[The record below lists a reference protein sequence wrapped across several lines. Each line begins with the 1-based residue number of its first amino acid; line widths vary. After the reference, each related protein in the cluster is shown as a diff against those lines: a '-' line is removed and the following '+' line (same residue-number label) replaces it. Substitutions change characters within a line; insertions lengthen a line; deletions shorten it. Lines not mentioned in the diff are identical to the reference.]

1 MIVIRLIVHV
11 RNIRKL
17 TGASDGSSSGFN
29 TAAATVATML
39 VESYAIYA
47 AALLAYIVPW
57 AIQSWV
63 LAIFSTVIGTAQ
75 VRFVSTLP

>member
-11 RNIRKL
+11 RNIRRL
-17 TGASDGSSSGFN
+17 TGASDGSSGFH